1 MYSIV
6 LTRQIDTTPC
16 KGQTGKHLMS
26 CKTLYVWVQ
35 YQWRQI
41 LALTSTWVKL
51 LRSSSSESRTT
62 NSSLH
67 HLTLCDPGHISVIQ
81 HVLFLLWLPRDVKH
95 KKVVVA
101 SLLILRLLHQCLP
114 FLKSN
119 IRELNANSIDKVAFQ
134 KVWINPLWILI
145 ALRGC
150 ILCFHPV
157 RGRCKAAY

>member
-6 LTRQIDTTPC
+6 LTRQIDTTSC

-35 YQWRQI
+35 YQWRQF
-41 LALTSTWVKL
+41 LALTWVNL

-62 NSSLH
+62 NSGLH
-67 HLTLCDPGHISVIQ
+67 HLTLCDPGHISVIH

-114 FLKSN
+114 FLKSS
-119 IRELNANSIDKVAFQ
+119 IRELNANSIDNVAFQ
-134 KVWINPLWILI
+134 KVWINPLWIVI

-150 ILCFHPV
+150 ICFHPV
-157 RGRCKAAY
+157 RGRCKAY